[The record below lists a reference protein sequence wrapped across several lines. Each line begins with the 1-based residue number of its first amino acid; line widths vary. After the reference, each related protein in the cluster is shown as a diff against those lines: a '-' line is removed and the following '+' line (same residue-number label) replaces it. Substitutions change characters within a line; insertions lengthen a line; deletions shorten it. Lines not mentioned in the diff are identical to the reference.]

1 MPESSPTLGADSTFA
16 GKDLSPYWSDS
27 IAAISSALWL
37 PTGTAWRGSGL
48 TSSSGWPS
56 RTGARSWFSATR
68 IRAPNGNSPRIFS
81 PSCTPSVA
89 DCTDFAAAETRSRR
103 IRAYPTAEQR
113 RTLKLWFDAARW
125 CYNETVARLRE
136 PGSVANWKATKTDII
151 HAAPERL
158 QAAPYQ
164 VKSIA
169 VRDACLA
176 VRRCKQANKEL
187 AAAKNAGQRLDESFA
202 VVKCRSRKHPRQGCF
217 IPATAVSA
225 HGVYYTILG
234 DLRMAEPIPDEP
246 KDSRL
251 TLHNGQY
258 HLSVPVKA
266 QRRAG
271 ETQARVVALDPGIRS
286 FLTWYSETDAGHI
299 GRDDFG
305 RIQRLC
311 EHLDR
316 LLGRAAKAS
325 GRSKRNMYRAASRM
339 RVRVANLI
347 NELHHQAARFLVD
360 NFDLILL
367 PTFETPGYGPTR

>member
-1 MPESSPTLGADSTFA
+1 M
-16 GKDLSPYWSDS
+16 
-27 IAAISSALWL
+27 
-37 PTGTAWRGSGL
+37 
-48 TSSSGWPS
+48 
-56 RTGARSWFSATR
+56 
-68 IRAPNGNSPRIFS
+68 
-81 PSCTPSVA
+81 
-89 DCTDFAAAETRSRR
+89 
-103 IRAYPTAEQR
+103 
-113 RTLKLWFDAARW
+113 KLWFDAARW

-176 VRRCKQANKEL
+176 VRRCKQANKAL
-187 AAAKNAGQRLDESFA
+187 TAAKNAGQRLDESFA
-202 VVKCRSRKHPRQGCF
+202 VVKFRSRKNPRQGCF
-217 IPATAVSA
+217 IPAQAVSA
-225 HGVYYTILG
+225 QGVYYTILG
-234 DLRMAEPIPDEP
+234 DLRMAETIPDEP
-246 KDSRL
+246 RDSRL

-266 QRRAG
+266 QQHVG

-286 FLTWYSETDAGHI
+286 FLTWYSETDAGHL
-299 GRDDFG
+299 GRHDFG

-325 GRSKRNMYRAASRM
+325 GRRKRNMYRAASRM

-347 NELHHQAARFLVD
+347 KELHHQAARFLVD

-367 PTFETPGYGPTR
+367 PRFETREMVQRGQRRIRSKSVRSMLTFAHYQFQRFLVWKAWETGKQVLLVNEAYTSKTCSWSGEIIASLGGRREITGSDGVRLDRDINGARGIFLRALGDTPSLMQSACIATGVVNFH

>member
-1 MPESSPTLGADSTFA
+1 M
-16 GKDLSPYWSDS
+16 
-27 IAAISSALWL
+27 
-37 PTGTAWRGSGL
+37 
-48 TSSSGWPS
+48 
-56 RTGARSWFSATR
+56 
-68 IRAPNGNSPRIFS
+68 
-81 PSCTPSVA
+81 
-89 DCTDFAAAETRSRR
+89 
-103 IRAYPTAEQR
+103 
-113 RTLKLWFDAARW
+113 
-125 CYNETVARLRE
+125 ARLRE
-136 PGSVANWKATKTDII
+136 PGSVANWKAVKTEII

-164 VKSIA
+164 VRSIA

-187 AAAKNAGQRLDESFA
+187 AAAKNAGQRLDESFG
-202 VVKCRSRKHPRQGCF
+202 VVKFRSRKNPRQGCF
-217 IPATAVSA
+217 ITGDGGER

-234 DLRMAEPIPDEP
+234 DLRMAETIPDEP

-266 QRRAG
+266 QRRVG
-271 ETQARVVALDPGIRS
+271 ETQAGVVALDPGIRS

-299 GRDDFG
+299 GRHDFG

-316 LLGRAAKAS
+316 LLGRAAKGS
-325 GRSKRNMYRAASRM
+325 GRRKRNMYRAASRM

-360 NFDLILL
+360 RFDLILL
-367 PTFETPGYGPTR
+367 PTFETRDMAQRRQAPDQEQERPVDADLRALPVAAVPVVEGLGNWQAGACW